1 MALLTVTQVAEAAG
15 VRPSTLRYY
24 ESIGLLPAPGRVG
37 GRRRYEPDVL
47 QRLEIIRTAQQAG
60 FTLAELRTLFDD
72 VLGSSAPAARWHEL
86 VQRKQR
92 EVNRLLLNV
101 TSMKMLLEDIM
112 RCDNAEL
119 ADCIY
124 WTGQKHKQEPRPDEF

>member
-1 MALLTVTQVAEAAG
+1 MAQLTITQVAQQAG
-15 VRPSTLRYY
+15 VAASTVRYY
-24 ESIGLLPAPGRVG
+24 ESIALLPEPARVS

-47 QRLEIIRTAQQAG
+47 QKLEIIRTAQQAG
-60 FTLAELRTLFDD
+60 FTLTELRTLFDE

-112 RCDNAEL
+112 GCDDAAL

-124 WTGQKHKQEPRPDEF
+124 WTGQKYKQEVMGNE

>member
-1 MALLTVTQVAEAAG
+1 MAQLTITQVAQQAG
-15 VRPSTLRYY
+15 VAASTVRYY
-24 ESIGLLPAPGRVG
+24 ESIGLLPEPARVS

-47 QRLEIIRTAQQAG
+47 QKLEIIRTAQQAG
-60 FTLAELRTLFDD
+60 FTLTELRTLFDE

-101 TSMKMLLEDIM
+101 TSMKLLLEDIM
-112 RCDNAEL
+112 GCDDAAL

-124 WTGQKHKQEPRPDEF
+124 WTGQKYKSEVMRDE

>member
-1 MALLTVTQVAEAAG
+1 MAQLTITQVAQQAG
-15 VRPSTLRYY
+15 VAASTVRYY
-24 ESIGLLPAPGRVG
+24 ESIGLLPEPARVG

-47 QRLEIIRTAQQAG
+47 QKLEIIRTAQQAG
-60 FTLAELRTLFDD
+60 FTLTELRTLFDE

-112 RCDNAEL
+112 GCDDAAL

-124 WTGQKHKQEPRPDEF
+124 WTGQKYKNETAGSP